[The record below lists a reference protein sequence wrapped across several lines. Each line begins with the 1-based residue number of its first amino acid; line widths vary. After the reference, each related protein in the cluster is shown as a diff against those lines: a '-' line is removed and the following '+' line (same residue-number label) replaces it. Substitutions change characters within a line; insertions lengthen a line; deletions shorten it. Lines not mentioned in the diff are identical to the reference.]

1 MGVTVAEPP
10 RARAQMR
17 EGARLMTSALRGE
30 RATESE
36 RACATAARPPGLLA
50 TLVSARSGAPD
61 LVGERVPP

>member
-1 MGVTVAEPP
+1 
-10 RARAQMR
+10 
-17 EGARLMTSALRGE
+17 MTSALRGE